1 MANANSKLHGV
12 QQGVQQGAAGGAA
25 AGAGMLLQDVILT
38 HIHTYTYVS
47 DDATAAKCLHVCCV

>member
-1 MANANSKLHGV
+1 MANANRKLQGV

-38 HIHTYTYVS
+38 YIHTYTYI
-47 DDATAAKCLHVCCV
+47 CI

>member
-1 MANANSKLHGV
+1 MANANSKLQGV
-12 QQGVQQGAAGGAA
+12 QQGVQQGAAGGAD
-25 AGAGMLLQDVILT
+25 GAGMLLQDVSLT